1 MARRQVGNVRAR
13 RALLESVDPI
23 LERAYGSPRHGNYRD
38 PTTELFYLLLT
49 VKTRIVDVRPQL
61 RALKKRCGAW
71 NNLANL
77 KSKDIQ
83 GILSPLGFGN
93 KRSAMLIEV
102 AKRIESDFG
111 SVSLTR
117 LRKMNDGVAL
127 DYLRSLPSVGEKVAR
142 CVAMYSLDVDISPMD
157 ANATRVLSRIG
168 VLPRGIEPSRAHFWI
183 DRLVQEGA
191 SYRLHVNLL
200 AHGQRCCKAV
210 GPRCHE
216 CVLADLCRCLRTGK

>member
-1 MARRQVGNVRAR
+1 MLQ
-13 RALLESVDPI
+13 
-23 LERAYGSPRHGNYRD
+23 RAYGSPRHGNYRD

-61 RALKKRCGAW
+61 RALKRRCGEW
-71 NNLANL
+71 NNLPNL
-77 KSKDIQ
+77 RPKDIR

-102 AKRIESDFG
+102 AKRIRDDFG
-111 SVSLTR
+111 RVSLAG
-117 LRKMNDGVAL
+117 LRKMNDGAAL
-127 DYLRSLPSVGEKVAR
+127 DYLQSLPSVGEKVAR

-168 VLPRGIEPSRAHFWI
+168 VLPRGIEPSSAHFWI

-210 GPRCHE
+210 GPRCQE
-216 CVLADLCRCLRTGK
+216 CVLVSLCRYSKSGK